1 MKKIIAFIPNAL
13 TLCNLLCGLASIF
26 SAFTGSMKYALL
38 FIIIAA
44 VFDFL
49 DGFAARLLKAYSDV
63 GLQLDSLC
71 DMVSFGVAPAFM
83 LTLTSVMITSSVAP
97 LWVAFIPVIIALGAA
112 YRLAV
117 FNVDTTQSTEF
128 RGLPTPA
135 MALFVGS
142 LSAYIIPECGTT
154 QLWSYLIPV
163 IALLVTLLMVCRI
176 PMFSFKFKDF
186 SLKHNLLKYLF
197 AIFSVIVVILLGIG
211 LALSVIIASYITLS
225 IVIWL
230 TKKA

>member
-13 TLCNLLCGLASIF
+13 TLCNLLCGLTSIF
-26 SAFTGSMKYALL
+26 CAFTGSMKLALL

-49 DGFAARLLKAYSDV
+49 DGFAARLLKAYSNV

-71 DMVSFGVAPAFM
+71 DMVSFGAAPAFM
-83 LTLTSVMITSSVAP
+83 LALTSVMVTSLVVP
-97 LWVAFIPVIIALGAA
+97 LWVAFLPIVLALGAA

-142 LSAYIIPECGTT
+142 LSAHIIPNFGTVE
-154 QLWSYLIPV
+154 LWSYLIPV
-163 IALLVTLLMVCRI
+163 LALLLTILMVCRI

-197 AIFSVIVVILLGIG
+197 AIFSVIVVILTGIG
-211 LALSVIIASYITLS
+211 LALSIIIACYITIS

-230 TKKA
+230 IKKA